1 MTRVH
6 DITRAAA
13 VAACLSVLVLLAPAA
28 APAGASVY
36 GELTRF
42 GQGAPSIGSN
52 GQIND
57 DERRFTHGETLRAH
71 LIGVDPTDN
80 SVYVLDEP
88 EEASQALR
96 KTTATKEAKEIK
108 ECKEEAQE
116 EVENGERPEEESEQE
131 CKEEI
136 FRAGPITRH
145 FRIQKFA
152 ATGGE
157 YHAVASVRFD
167 EKAAET
173 RSGGG
178 TRLAVEGIAVD
189 PVRKRLYVL
198 AVDARKFGGVDEVSS
213 EQFVG
218 PTLSFDLPVAST
230 LFAFSTE
237 PSAGQLVPA
246 GKNNEPILTGPGETE
261 LAPQSQTPGK
271 ALLEPAG
278 ITVDPENGDV
288 IVLSHEDS
296 GKEVKKFEDQLYDT
310 SEVKSPDHFVLQ
322 RIAPTGEVIPG
333 DAGRYVDA
341 QDFFKRSEHPTE
353 RASPSSPVIVGAEHS
368 EQVDVQYEDGI
379 VRLPA
384 DFAANGAPE
393 FSYAP
398 SQQKG
403 AAVGAINNSSAFHPV
418 GRQAPLGGVIAAS
431 PFGAEGNT
439 IFTPTKV
446 ENEQPSVGG
455 FEYAGVGAIA
465 AATGALQGWTG
476 AQNIAAPRTGG
487 EPPYACVLNPAGEES
502 YAPVAAGSGGKV
514 FVLAVEFIEKDM
526 RERWAE
532 GSSYEGPAYPAVIEF
547 GPGGGGCPQVAPGGV
562 SAEVNGEPVGGRTV
576 TTAEP
581 VTFSSY
587 VNQADALKV
596 DWDFGDGT
604 SETTST
610 QFRCPQGLPAQFEEY
625 VRLGLVRQ
633 CPSAHHAFAHG
644 GALTVTETIHTDSLA
659 TPALTQTTTVNVAG
673 EARVPTAIATGPLE
687 VALGRPATFDG
698 SASFGPGGPNQIHEY
713 HWSFGDGTP
722 EASTTSPTIQH
733 LYGALG
739 LYTVSLTV
747 TDKGGATSAPDTL
760 PNPVAVVQ
768 PVVPGEEIVGGTQ
781 SGAQPTSASGTGGY
795 LGASPDAKPIPD
807 VRLTKASLTVGTG
820 GTLALTLYC
829 PAEESSCAG
838 QLAVSAVIAGIAR
851 GGKKPKAKATTLAKG
866 PFALAGGTPKRVL
879 VRLTPTAR
887 AVLQRLHKLTA
898 SLTIVAHD
906 PAGAQHT
913 TRLPVVI
920 STAAKRRAH

>member
-6 DITRAAA
+6 DTPRAAA
-13 VAACLSVLVLLAPAA
+13 LVACLCALVGLATVA
-28 APAGASVY
+28 APAGASTY

-42 GQGAPSIGSN
+42 GQGAPGAGSN

-57 DERRFTHGETLRAH
+57 DERRFSHGETLRAH
-71 LIGVDPTDN
+71 LIGVDPTDD
-80 SVYVLDEP
+80 SVFVLDEP
-88 EEASQALR
+88 EEYSQGTR
-96 KTTATKEAKEIK
+96 KVSSREIK
-108 ECKEEAQE
+108 ECEEQARE
-116 EVENGERPEEESEQE
+116 EVEEGERPEEESEKE
-131 CKEEI
+131 CIEEVG
-136 FRAGPITRH
+136 RTGPITRH
-145 FRIQKFA
+145 FRIQKFT

-178 TRLAVEGIAVD
+178 VRLEVEGIAVD

-198 AVDARKFGGVDEVSS
+198 AVDARQPLLGIDEVSF

-218 PTLSFDLPVAST
+218 PTLSFDLPVAAT

-237 PSAGQLVPA
+237 QSAGQLIPA
-246 GKNNEPILTGPGETE
+246 GKNKEPILTGPGETE
-261 LAPQSQTPGK
+261 LAAQSKTPGK
-271 ALLEPAG
+271 ALLEPSG

-288 IVLSHEDS
+288 IVVAHEDP
-296 GKEVKKFEDQLYDT
+296 GKEAKKFEDQLYDS
-310 SEVKSPDHFVLQ
+310 SELKSPDHFVLQ
-322 RIAPTGEVIPG
+322 RIASSGEVIPG
-333 DAGRYVDA
+333 EAGRYVDT
-341 QDFFKRSEHPTE
+341 QDFFKRSEHPSE
-353 RASPSSPVIVGAEHS
+353 RASPSSPVVVGAEHS

-384 DFAANGAPE
+384 DFATKGTPE
-393 FSYAP
+393 YVYMP
-398 SQQKG
+398 NQQLKG
-403 AAVGAINNSSAFHPV
+403 ATVGAINNSSAFHPV

-431 PFGAEGNT
+431 PFGVEGNT

-465 AATGALQGWTG
+465 PAGGSLQGWTG

-502 YAPVAAGSGGKV
+502 FAPVAAGAGGTV

-547 GPGGGGCPQVAPGGV
+547 GPGGTGCPQLAPGGV

-576 TTAEP
+576 TTTEP

-587 VNQADALKV
+587 VNQADAVKV
-596 DWDFGDGT
+596 DWNFGDGT

-610 QFRCPQGLPAQFEEY
+610 LFRCPQGLPAQFQEY
-625 VRLGLVRQ
+625 VRLGFVRQ
-633 CPSAHHAFAHG
+633 CPSAHHTFAHG
-644 GALTVTETIHTDSLA
+644 GALIVTETVHTDSLA
-659 TPALTQTTTVNVAG
+659 TPTLTQTTTVNVAG
-673 EARVPTAIATGPLE
+673 ESRGPTAIATGPLE
-687 VALGRPATFDG
+687 VALGRSATFDG
-698 SASFGPGGPNQIHEY
+698 SASFGPGGPNQIREY
-713 HWSFGDGTP
+713 HWTFGDGTP
-722 EASTTSPTIQH
+722 ETSTTSPTIQH
-733 LYGALG
+733 SYAALG

-768 PVVPGEEIVGGTQ
+768 PLAPTEEVTSGSQ
-781 SGAQPTSASGTGGY
+781 SGAGSAPAGGTGGY
-795 LGASPDAKPIPD
+795 VAPSPGAKPIPN
-807 VRLTKASLTVGTG
+807 VRLTKASLTAGSG
-820 GTLALTLYC
+820 GMLVLTLYC

-838 QLAVSAVIAGIAR
+838 RVTLSALIAGTAR
-851 GGKKPKAKATTLAKG
+851 GGKKLKPKATTLASG
-866 PFALAGGTPKRVL
+866 SFALAGGVPKRVP
-879 VRLTPTAR
+879 VRLSPPAR
-887 AVLQRLHKLTA
+887 TLLGRLRRLTA

-906 PAGAQHT
+906 PGGAEHT

-920 STAAKRRAH
+920 STPKRRAH